1 MAEKSGVAVIVAGL
15 ASGGTGLAAWVD
27 LNVGVADNTSKIELV
42 EEKEQIHRDY
52 IKEKLLSIEQLVKE
66 LKSKG

>member
-1 MAEKSGVAVIVAGL
+1 MAEKSGVAVLIAGL

>member
-27 LNVGVADNTSKIELV
+27 LNVGVADNKSQIEQV
-42 EEKEQIHRDY
+42 EKTEQIHRDY
-52 IKEKLLSIEQLVKE
+52 IKEKLLSIEQLVKD

>member
-1 MAEKSGVAVIVAGL
+1 MAEKSAAAVLIAGL

-27 LNVGVADNTSKIELV
+27 LNVGVAENKASIEQSV
-42 EEKEQIHRDY
+42 EVEQIHREY

-66 LKSKG
+66 LKKGD